1 MTVYASVD
9 QADVFAAEKQRRAS
23 PVERPTTTDHLD
35 LLSQDIFK
43 VVDDLQAIVT
53 SKLELDPTDVGTMS
67 GKLIILRLLLNAKH
81 SVKTPQVDRNWSG
94 S

>member
-9 QADVFAAEKQRRAS
+9 QADVFAAKKQRHAS
-23 PVERPTTTDHLD
+23 LMERPTTTGHLD
-35 LLSQDIFK
+35 LLSQDIFR

-53 SKLELDPTDVGTMS
+53 SKLKMDHTDIGTVS

-81 SVKTPQVDRNWSG
+81 SVRTPQVDRNWSG

>member
-1 MTVYASVD
+1 MTVYSSVD
-9 QADVFAAEKQRRAS
+9 QADVFAAKKQRH
-23 PVERPTTTDHLD
+23 VPTTTGHLD

-53 SKLELDPTDVGTMS
+53 SKLELDPSDVGTVS

-81 SVKTPQVDRNWSG
+81 SVRTPQVDHNWSG